1 MATASVPKKA
11 VGYVRVSTEG
21 QADNG
26 VSLDA
31 QRARIGAWCEANGY
45 EPPEVHTDA
54 GVSGKRSDNR
64 PGLQA
69 ALKAVCKAK
78 GVLVV
83 YSLSRLARSTR
94 DTLELADSL
103 DRAGADLVSLSE
115 QLDTTSA
122 AGKMVF
128 RLLAVLAEFE
138 RDLASERTRA
148 ALAHKRARGERT
160 GGTVPD
166 GWSLQADGVRL
177 VADPDEQAVVTLILD
192 RRRDG
197 WTYQRIA
204 DELHR
209 RGIRPKCGATW
220 HPKVV
225 RGICRRV
232 AEPHAAA

>member
-1 MATASVPKKA
+1 MGPCCL
-11 VGYVRVSTEG
+11 R
-21 QADNG
+21 
-26 VSLDA
+26 
-31 QRARIGAWCEANGY
+31 
-45 EPPEVHTDA
+45 
-54 GVSGKRSDNR
+54 DNR

-94 DTLELADSL
+94 DTLELADRL

-138 RDLASERTRA
+138 RDLASERTKA
-148 ALAHKRARGERT
+148 ALAHKRAKGERT
-160 GGTVPD
+160 GGTVPY
-166 GWSLQADGVRL
+166 GWRLQADGVRL
-177 VADPDEQAVVTLILD
+177 VADPDEQTVVSVILV
-192 RRRDG
+192 RRRAG
-197 WTYQRIA
+197 WSYRRIA

-209 RGIRPKCGATW
+209 RGIRPKCGAIW

-225 RGICRRV
+225 RGICRR
-232 AEPHAAA
+232 ATEPHAAGLESLDPSYATPRRSSREDLIAGESF